1 MTIVKIAPEWNNAH
15 ASLDGV
21 DYILPGWAEV
31 TEEFRPTWEEFG
43 PFVAIEADEDGKI
56 TSMVPCE
63 EIVPEEPTPQETT
76 ADRLAGVEAAIDAI
90 INEYDGTEE

>member
-15 ASLDGV
+15 ASLNDV

-31 TEEFRPTWEEFG
+31 TDEFKATWEEAG

-56 TSMVPCE
+56 TSMVACE
-63 EIVPEEPTPQETT
+63 EVVAEEPAAQETT
-76 ADRLAGVEAAIDAI
+76 EERLAGIEAAIEAI
-90 INEYDGTEE
+90 INEDGGTEV